1 MESKPSYGFI
11 VGRFQVH
18 ALHDGHLELINLVR
32 SMHKR
37 VIIFLGVAPFKF
49 TQSNPLDFIAR
60 KRMVE
65 GKFPDVTCLPI
76 YDVASDNAWSEEL
89 DRQIAL
95 VSNGAAVALYG
106 GRDSFVPHYLGKH
119 KPVELQLPGDHS
131 GTKQRAS
138 ISSQVLD
145 SPEFR
150 QGIIYAVHNRYPA
163 VTPTVDIA
171 IVDSTGAANWGDCHL
186 ILIRKN
192 GEDGWR
198 FPGGIVEPG
207 DTAEVRAAL
216 EASEETGVAV
226 GVVRAIG
233 TFPIKDWR
241 LKDDADSVLTTFFF
255 AQYLYGAVKAGD
267 DAAVATRW
275 PIKDLKESHF
285 VPEHRVLFTAFLKWY
300 NNYLHEV

>member
-1 MESKPSYGFI
+1 MEKKPDYGII

-49 TQSNPLDFIAR
+49 TQSNPLDFITR

-76 YDVASDNAWSEEL
+76 YDTASDKVWSEEL
-89 DRQIAL
+89 DKQIAL
-95 VSNGAAVALYG
+95 VSNGAGVTLYG
-106 GRDSFVPHYLGKH
+106 GRDSFVPHYFGKH

-138 ISSQVLD
+138 VNSQVLD

-150 QGIIYAVHNRYPA
+150 QGIIYAVHNRYP
-163 VTPTVDIA
+163 VSISTVDIA
-171 IVDSTGAANWGDCHL
+171 VEDMGNL
-186 ILIRKN
+186 ILIRKD
-192 GEDGWR
+192 GEEGWR
-198 FPGGIVEPG
+198 FHGGIREPG
-207 DTAEVRAAL
+207 DTSYGRARIEVGEEIGVEVGAL
-216 EASEETGVAV
+216 QWISS
-226 GVVRAIG
+226 IL
-233 TFPIKDWR
+233 IKDWR
-241 LKDDADSVLTTFFF
+241 LKNDADSVTTDLFY
-255 AQYLYGAVKAGD
+255 AKYLHGAIKAGD

-275 PIKDLKESHF
+275 PIKDLTEEHF
-285 VPEHRVLFTAFLKWY
+285 VSEHRVLFTAFKEWRSK
-300 NNYLHEV
+300 NVG